1 MVSNFHVIDQEE
13 YQRTNLTRSRVRN
26 ASIIKQLHPNGITSS
41 NVSNLRLGGIAER
54 AQVAA
59 EVGIVGGQIVEGLG
73 ELGGHVVL
81 LPSSLADVLP
91 VLGDLVVQH
100 ELAEDVV
107 RRSGMG
113 QHSGDSQKA
122 CKMLHVGEKENESR

>member
-1 MVSNFHVIDQEE
+1 M
-13 YQRTNLTRSRVRN
+13 RN
-26 ASIIKQLHPNGITSS
+26 ASIVEQLHPNGVPSS

-54 AQVAA
+54 AKVAA
-59 EVGIVGGQIVEGLG
+59 EVGIVGGQIVECLA

-81 LPSSLADVLP
+81 LASSLADVLP
-91 VLGDLVVQH
+91 VPGDLVVQH

-122 CKMLHVGEKENESR
+122 CKMLHVDEKENERR